1 MNILFN
7 AIIPVFGI
15 MLLGTVA
22 SITGVLGESAE
33 RSITKFV
40 YFFALP
46 SVLFISSVQ
55 TPFSEFLDWSFVVAY
70 LSGTIIV
77 FIAFYILFCR
87 KGEKKV
93 AVIRALATASP
104 NTAFMGIPVI
114 MVLFGS
120 KGMLSVIIS
129 SVILS
134 LIVCVAVV
142 MLEVFLEPENLSLFK
157 LIKKIIVKN
166 PIILSILIGFLLS
179 AFNVKLP
186 KSIAGLFT
194 QLGSTCGPCAMF
206 AIGMTLKLKL
216 PKRIIPELVIINVA
230 RLIIMPAIVF
240 SLLLLFNA
248 SQLMAATGLI
258 LSAMPVAATTFII
271 AQQYETD
278 VHESSDMVISSTLIS
293 IITLSI
299 AILIISRYFPAIFIS

>member
-1 MNILFN
+1 
-7 AIIPVFGI
+7 
-15 MLLGTVA
+15 
-22 SITGVLGESAE
+22 
-33 RSITKFV
+33 
-40 YFFALP
+40 
-46 SVLFISSVQ
+46 
-55 TPFSEFLDWSFVVAY
+55 
-70 LSGTIIV
+70 
-77 FIAFYILFCR
+77 
-87 KGEKKV
+87 
-93 AVIRALATASP
+93 VIRALATASP

-134 LIVCVAVV
+134 LVVCVAVV
-142 MLEVFLEPENLSLFK
+142 MLEVFLEPKNLSLFK

-166 PIILSILIGFLLS
+166 PIILSILAGFLLS
-179 AFNVKLP
+179 ALNIELP
-186 KSIAGLFT
+186 KSIAELFS

-206 AIGMTLKLKL
+206 AIGMTLTLKL
-216 PKRIIPELVIINVA
+216 PRRIIPQLVIINLA
-230 RLIIMPAIVF
+230 RLIVMPAIVF
-240 SLLLLFNA
+240 LLLLLFNA
-248 SQLMAATGLI
+248 SPLMAATGLI

-299 AILIISRYFPAIFIS
+299 AILIISSYFPSIFIS